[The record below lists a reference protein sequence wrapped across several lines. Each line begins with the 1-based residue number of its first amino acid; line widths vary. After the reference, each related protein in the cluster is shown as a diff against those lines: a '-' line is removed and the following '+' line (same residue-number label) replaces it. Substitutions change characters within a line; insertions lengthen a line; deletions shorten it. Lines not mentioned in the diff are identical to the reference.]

1 MMHQKVKKQ
10 NIYQEYVKVLKEKNL
25 SRVFIVAGKAS
36 SKNDI
41 IQKFLNDYNTA
52 VIFQD
57 FSPNPTYESVIQ
69 GLECFNDNNC
79 DCILAIG
86 GGSAIDVA
94 KCIKAF
100 DSIESLKSNYLDC
113 KIKESSIPLI
123 AIPTTAGAGSEAT
136 KFAVIYY
143 QGEKK
148 SIEHESLIPD
158 VVLFESS
165 LLYTLPL
172 KQKKSTV
179 LDALCHG
186 IESYWSK
193 NTTEESRMYANQAIQ
208 LVLDNYNKYFEND
221 ENACVKMQEAA
232 YMAGKAINITKTTA
246 AHALSYKLT
255 TLYDIPHGQ
264 AVAICL
270 KKVWEYTLSLA
281 KSENNTQLLKALK
294 DLASAIRVDNEEQA
308 IVRFSNLLDELDIE
322 CKIVTNVSSIELITS
337 AVNIDRLKNHP
348 VVFTKEIIKDI
359 YSHILVYAN

>member
-1 MMHQKVKKQ
+1 MMYQKIVKQ
-10 NIYQEYVKVLKEKNL
+10 NIYQEYVNVLKEKNL
-25 SRVFIVAGKAS
+25 SRVLIVCGKAIS
-36 SKNDI
+36 NNEI
-41 IQKFLNDYNTA
+41 IQKFLKDFNTA

-100 DSIESLKSNYLDC
+100 DSIVSPKCNYLDC
-113 KIKESSIPLI
+113 NLKGSTIPFI

-158 VVLFESS
+158 AVLFESS
-165 LLYTLPL
+165 LLCTLPL
-172 KQKKSTV
+172 NQKKSTV

-193 NTTEESRMYANQAIQ
+193 NTTEESRIYADQAIH
-208 LVLDNYNKYFEND
+208 LVLDNYNKYFENNED
-221 ENACVKMQEAA
+221 ACMKMQEAA

-255 TLYDIPHGQ
+255 TLYNIPHGQ

-281 KSENNTQLLKALK
+281 IKENNTQLLKALK
-294 DLASAIRVDNEEQA
+294 DLASAFKVDNEEQA
-308 IVRFSNLLDELDIE
+308 IVRFSNLLNELDID
-322 CKIVTNVSSIELITS
+322 CKIVTNVSNIDLITN

-348 VVFTKEIIKDI
+348 VVFTKEIIKEI
-359 YSHILVYAN
+359 YSHILVYVN